1 MRRHHCQWPRGLPE
15 KRGRASG
22 RHATRHEGKGE
33 PRLPL
38 GWLRTLRMATAQ
50 ITSSRPDPLVERA
63 ERLWCRLR
71 LASHEAGLAS
81 GKPTPPPK
89 AFEMPALS
97 SPASSASSSSASSNA
112 PAMTLYES
120 LFGRHFQLEP
130 LHEQKHSAPVMR
142 LVSPPQPLTSPRL
155 HARTASERLALAA
168 SSPQHG
174 NDLHK
179 RRRLAAAAPASF
191 QFPPRSSLAQ
201 GLGIAPHTRRRLP
214 AARAGHARIASM
226 PEQRHE
232 HYVPVRGQD
241 PVPDMASLHPA
252 ADAMLR
258 LASTPAVQ
266 TPRSHVRTQSRDD
279 QDAMLLSPA
288 ARTHR
293 RSISHS
299 TAELNVPVSHDRT
312 SGMTTPPAGVAALPV
327 TPKSMGSQ
335 SMSYGDYLIMS
346 PSPRPRMH
354 PPRHADTLPVSP
366 LRQRA
371 WFPDTPG
378 RRGVRPLW
386 AQPPR

>member
-1 MRRHHCQWPRGLPE
+1 MRRRCHAAGP
-15 KRGRASG
+15 KMGRASG
-22 RHATRHEGKGE
+22 RHATRHEGHWA
-33 PRLPL
+33 RLRL
-38 GWLRTLRMATAQ
+38 AWQRTLRMATAP
-50 ITSSRPDPLVERA
+50 IPSCRVDPLVERA

-81 GKPTPPPK
+81 GNPTPPPK
-89 AFEMPALS
+89 AFEVPALS
-97 SPASSASSSSASSNA
+97 SPASSTSSSSASSST

-130 LHEQKHSAPVMR
+130 LHEPKHSAPAMR
-142 LVSPPQPLTSPRL
+142 LVSPPQPHTSPRL

-174 NDLHK
+174 NESHK

-201 GLGIAPHTRRRLP
+201 GLGIAPHTRRRFR

-226 PEQRHE
+226 PEQRYE

-241 PVPDMASLHPA
+241 PVPDMPLLHPA

-258 LASTPAVQ
+258 LASTPAVH

-279 QDAMLLSPA
+279 QDAMLLPPA
-288 ARTHR
+288 MRTHR
-293 RSISHS
+293 RSVSHS

-312 SGMTTPPAGVAALPV
+312 SGITTPPAGVAALPV

-354 PPRHADTLPVSP
+354 PHRHADTLPISP
-366 LRQRA
+366 PRQRA
-371 WFPDTPG
+371 WPPDTPG

-386 AQPPR
+386 AQPSR

>member
-1 MRRHHCQWPRGLPE
+1 MRRRCHAAGP
-15 KRGRASG
+15 KMGRASG
-22 RHATRHEGKGE
+22 RHATRHEGHWA
-33 PRLPL
+33 RLRL
-38 GWLRTLRMATAQ
+38 AWQRTLRMATAQ
-50 ITSSRPDPLVERA
+50 VPSCRADPLVERA
-63 ERLWCRLR
+63 ERLWRHLD

-97 SPASSASSSSASSNA
+97 SPASSASSSSASSTV
-112 PAMTLYES
+112 PAMSLYES
-120 LFGRHFQLEP
+120 LFGRHYQLEP

-142 LVSPPQPLTSPRL
+142 LVSPPQPLPSPRP
-155 HARTASERLALAA
+155 HASTASERLALAA

-174 NDLHK
+174 SELHK
-179 RRRLAAAAPASF
+179 RRRLAAPESASF
-191 QFPPRSSLAQ
+191 QFPPRSSLTQ
-201 GLGIAPHTRRRLP
+201 GLGHAPHTRRRLP

-226 PEQRHE
+226 PEQRHG
-232 HYVPVRGQD
+232 HYVPVRGHD
-241 PVPDMASLHPA
+241 AVPEAASLHPA

-258 LASTPAVQ
+258 LASTPAVH

-279 QDAMLLSPA
+279 QDAMLLPPA
-288 ARTHR
+288 MRTHR
-293 RSISHS
+293 RSVSHS

-312 SGMTTPPAGVAALPV
+312 SGITTPPAGVAALPV

-354 PPRHADTLPVSP
+354 PHRHADTLPVSP
-366 LRQRA
+366 PRQRT

-386 AQPPR
+386 AQPSR

>member
-1 MRRHHCQWPRGLPE
+1 
-15 KRGRASG
+15 
-22 RHATRHEGKGE
+22 
-33 PRLPL
+33 
-38 GWLRTLRMATAQ
+38 MATAP
-50 ITSSRPDPLVERA
+50 IPSCRVDPLVERA
-63 ERLWCRLR
+63 ERLWRHLR
-71 LASHEAGLAS
+71 FASHEAGLAS

-97 SPASSASSSSASSNA
+97 SPTSSASSSSASSTV
-112 PAMTLYES
+112 PAMSLYES
-120 LFGRHFQLEP
+120 LFGRHYQLEP
-130 LHEQKHSAPVMR
+130 LHEQKHSEPVMR
-142 LVSPPQPLTSPRL
+142 LVSAPQPLPPPRL
-155 HARTASERLALAA
+155 HASTASERLALAA

-174 NDLHK
+174 SELHK
-179 RRRLAAAAPASF
+179 RRRLAPSPSAPF

-201 GLGIAPHTRRRLP
+201 GPGLAPHSRRRLP

-241 PVPDMASLHPA
+241 AVPQVASLHPA

-258 LASTPAVQ
+258 LASTPAVHK
-266 TPRSHVRTQSRDD
+266 PRSHVRTQSRDD
-279 QDAMLLSPA
+279 QDATQLPPA
-288 ARTHR
+288 MRTHR
-293 RSISHS
+293 RSVSHS

-312 SGMTTPPAGVAALPV
+312 SGITTPPAGVAALPV

-354 PPRHADTLPVSP
+354 PHRHADTLPISP
-366 LRQRA
+366 PRQRA
-371 WFPDTPG
+371 WPPDTPG

-386 AQPPR
+386 AQPSR

>member
-1 MRRHHCQWPRGLPE
+1 
-15 KRGRASG
+15 
-22 RHATRHEGKGE
+22 
-33 PRLPL
+33 
-38 GWLRTLRMATAQ
+38 MATAP
-50 ITSSRPDPLVERA
+50 IPSCRVDPLVERA
-63 ERLWCRLR
+63 ERLWRHLR
-71 LASHEAGLAS
+71 FASHEAGLAS

-97 SPASSASSSSASSNA
+97 SPTSSASSSSASSTV
-112 PAMTLYES
+112 PAMSLYES
-120 LFGRHFQLEP
+120 LFGRHYQLEP
-130 LHEQKHSAPVMR
+130 LHEQKHSEPVMR
-142 LVSPPQPLTSPRL
+142 LVSPPQPLPPPRL
-155 HARTASERLALAA
+155 HASTASERLALAA

-174 NDLHK
+174 SELHK
-179 RRRLAAAAPASF
+179 RRRLAPSPSASF

-201 GLGIAPHTRRRLP
+201 GPGLAPHPRRRLP

-241 PVPDMASLHPA
+241 TVPQVASLHPA

-258 LASTPAVQ
+258 LASTPAVHK
-266 TPRSHVRTQSRDD
+266 PRSHVRTQSRDD
-279 QDAMLLSPA
+279 QDAMQLPPA
-288 ARTHR
+288 MRTHR
-293 RSISHS
+293 RSVSHS

-312 SGMTTPPAGVAALPV
+312 SGITTPPAGVAALPV

-354 PPRHADTLPVSP
+354 PHRHADTLPISP
-366 LRQRA
+366 PRQRA
-371 WFPDTPG
+371 WPPDTPG

-386 AQPPR
+386 AQPSR